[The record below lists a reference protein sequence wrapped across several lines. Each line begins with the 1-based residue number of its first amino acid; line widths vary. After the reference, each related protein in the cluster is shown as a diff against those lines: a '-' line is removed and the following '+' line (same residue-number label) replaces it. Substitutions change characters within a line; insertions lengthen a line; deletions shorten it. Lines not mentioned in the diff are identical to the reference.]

1 MSIISKRFKLIKRR
15 LGRTLIGRNPFD
27 MAYFFCKGSG
37 VEIGARNN
45 PYPFGNGCKVAYADI
60 ADEVEIENIS
70 HSILAKIQE
79 NEENI
84 TIEFAHKAYLK
95 ELEIRAKLEIAR
107 MNNETKKQIAKL
119 KKQK

>member
-1 MSIISKRFKLIKRR
+1 MTSKKLNFIAQAIAKNPTKSIKDICKLCSISRASFYLNK
-15 LGRTLIGRNPFD
+15 
-27 MAYFFCKGSG
+27 
-37 VEIGARNN
+37 
-45 PYPFGNGCKVAYADI
+45 
-60 ADEVEIENIS
+60 VEIENIAQA
-70 HSILAKIQE
+70 ILAKIQE